1 MRLLMLAAVFAVAA
15 GPAAATPFDGRWV
28 WDKSICANQPGSGDV
43 VASVYEGDTI
53 SHYESLC
60 TITET
65 KPIGTQES
73 AWEIEMKC
81 SGEGEESVLRS
92 IFGLDRDRD
101 GNPRQL
107 VEIGMDDG
115 MVIVRQRCD

>member
-1 MRLLMLAAVFAVAA
+1 MKGLIFAVGLVALGGTA
-15 GPAAATPFDGRWV
+15 VATPFDGRWV

-60 TITET
+60 TITKT
-65 KPIGTQES
+65 TPIGTQES
-73 AWEIEMKC
+73 AWEVEMTC
-81 SGEGEESVLRS
+81 SGEGEQADLRA
-92 IFGLDRDRD
+92 IFGLDRDAD

-107 VEIGMDDG
+107 VEIDLDDG
-115 MVIVRQRCD
+115 FVIVRQRCD